1 MRKII
6 EASPVSV
13 DGVVGDAQLWAM
25 DYRDEEV
32 QQEALDRLASA
43 DAMLMGRG
51 TYEVF
56 AATWPGQSGA
66 FDRPDERHPQV
77 RLLLH
82 PRPGQLGKLTIISG
96 DVVTEATRLRQQA
109 AAGGPWLSGRR
120 RRSAGHHGGGRPD
133 PGRRCAGSV
142 RGRAGSRAHIG
153 GYLKRSARS
162 PVGAGVLRR

>member
-13 DGVVGDAQLWAM
+13 DGVVGDAQLRAM

-66 FDRPDERHPQV
+66 FDRPHSPAHNGGTACLSSCWAGCPGVPVSRSGCAV
-77 RLLLH
+77 R
-82 PRPGQLGKLTIISG
+82 T
-96 DVVTEATRLRQQA
+96 
-109 AAGGPWLSGRR
+109 
-120 RRSAGHHGGGRPD
+120 
-133 PGRRCAGSV
+133 
-142 RGRAGSRAHIG
+142 
-153 GYLKRSARS
+153 
-162 PVGAGVLRR
+162 